1 MRRVL
6 LVAWRDYLATV
17 KTKGFIIGLV
27 IAPLFMG
34 GSGVAFALLRNQ
46 VDTRDRRVAVIDH
59 SGTVVGELQRAASER
74 NDREVFDAT
83 KGEKVKPAYVID
95 PIETASGEAEV
106 QRLQLSNR
114 VRQGELHGFLE
125 IGPEVLHPGTNTVTA
140 YVRYYARNAAFDD
153 LRRWLDNTVNN
164 HLRAT
169 RLTDSGVPQEE
180 VGEVLRWLSLEP
192 MQLVSREEGTG
203 QIGQARRQS
212 EAEAVFP
219 PLILMML
226 MFIMMMM
233 GAAPLLNS
241 VMEEKS
247 QRIAEVL
254 LGSVKPFHLMLG
266 KLLGGLA
273 VSFTGAGVYVGLG
286 LFVLLQA
293 GLMGYV
299 PVHILPWIVIY
310 LPAAVI
316 MVGAWQAALGSLC
329 SDVRDAQSMT
339 LPGMLPAIVPMFVMM
354 PVLKEPLSG
363 FATTMSLIPPFTPLL
378 MLLRQA
384 SGAGVPAWQPWV
396 GLAGVAVTATAMI
409 WIGGRVF
416 RVGILS
422 QGKLPGVRQVMTW
435 IWRG

>member
-1 MRRVL
+1 M
-6 LVAWRDYLATV
+6 AFWRSAR
-17 KTKGFIIGLV
+17 KCCIR
-27 IAPLFMG
+27 APIPSPPTCG
-34 GSGVAFALLRNQ
+34 
-46 VDTRDRRVAVIDH
+46 
-59 SGTVVGELQRAASER
+59 
-74 NDREVFDAT
+74 
-83 KGEKVKPAYVID
+83 
-95 PIETASGEAEV
+95 
-106 QRLQLSNR
+106 
-114 VRQGELHGFLE
+114 
-125 IGPEVLHPGTNTVTA
+125 
-140 YVRYYARNAAFDD
+140 YYARNAAFDD

-316 MVGAWQAALGSLC
+316 MVGAWQAALGSVC